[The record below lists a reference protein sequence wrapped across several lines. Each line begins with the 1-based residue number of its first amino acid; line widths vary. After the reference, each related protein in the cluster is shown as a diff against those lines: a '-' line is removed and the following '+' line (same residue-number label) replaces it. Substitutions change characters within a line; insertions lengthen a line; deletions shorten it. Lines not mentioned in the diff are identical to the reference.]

1 MRQDDS
7 VKRQDRRIYNK
18 KRKKRRKTAAGTAAA
33 LIVLVVFAGMA
44 AAGGII
50 FWNNSGNYTLTY
62 EKEVYNK
69 NVCQGELFA
78 SDLCVASG
86 EVSLEGF
93 QADTS
98 IHAAGLFDLS
108 GDNVVC
114 GYKLFDRLYPASTTK
129 TLTAYIALKYGNPD
143 DEVTVSEHATDFNW
157 DESTCGLITGD
168 KLTLYDLICG
178 LMLQSGNDCATA
190 IAEYIS
196 GSEEDFVQ
204 LMNKEASALGATGT
218 HFVNPHGLHD
228 NDHYT
233 TAYDLYLIFNAC
245 LKNETFVDIIS
256 MDYYTAS
263 ITGTDGTVRALQ
275 WNPTNYYSTGEAVPP
290 EGIQVFGGKT
300 GTTDQAGNCVIL
312 YEENSAADPYISV
325 IMGAEDK
332 SGLYRQMNELLEA
345 GIS

>member
-1 MRQDDS
+1 M
-7 VKRQDRRIYNK
+7 KRKTSRIYNR
-18 KRKKRRKTAAGTAAA
+18 KRKKRRKAAGTAAA
-33 LIVLVVFAGMA
+33 LIALTVFAGVVTT
-44 AAGGII
+44 GGIVI
-50 FWNNSGNYTLTY
+50 WNNSGNYSLTY
-62 EKEVYNK
+62 EKKAYNK
-69 NVCQGELFA
+69 SVYQGKLFS

-93 QADTS
+93 EPNGS

-108 GDNVVC
+108 EDNVVC

-129 TLTAYIALKYGNPD
+129 TLTAYLALKYGKLD
-143 DEVTVSEHATDFNW
+143 DIVTVSEHATDFNW
-157 DESTCGLITGD
+157 DESTCGLNTGD

-196 GSEEDFVQ
+196 GSEEGFVQ
-204 LMNKEASALGATGT
+204 LMNEEALALGATGT

-228 NDHYT
+228 NEHYT

-245 LKNETFVDIIS
+245 LKNQVFVDIIS

-263 ITGTDGTVRALQ
+263 ITGADGSVRALQ
-275 WNPTNYYSTGEAVPP
+275 WNPTNYYSTGEAVSP

-312 YEENSAADPYISV
+312 YEENPEEKSYISV

-332 SGLYRQMNELLEA
+332 SELYLQMNELLEA
-345 GIS
+345 GIF